1 MQMNINDISSNESQI
16 KVKKRLSMS
25 GRKKMIILG
34 AVIILVVIAAI
45 LLIKFING
53 KMMYNKYEYVGD
65 LQR

>member
-1 MQMNINDISSNESQI
+1 MNINDISSNESQI

-53 KMMYNKYEYVGD
+53 N
-65 LQR
+65 